1 MHPIPG
7 PMGSGWIRSSDEIRP
22 ESELRS
28 PIQSLESD
36 FFVGFRRTVR
46 WNLIKSD
53 PKDWIGFQSNP
64 TRYYRISMSS
74 DGFRIGSVF
83 GFMDLG
89 KLDEFC
95 IEFWAMKEQLEMTT
109 SNLSQ
114 KISAT
119 NTLLETNTK
128 ELVCKQ
134 FDKNQVA
141 LQTSHFFYKEKPLL
155 EKVFPSIDV
164 DHAISKKRAF

>member
-1 MHPIPG
+1 
-7 PMGSGWIRSSDEIRP
+7 
-22 ESELRS
+22 
-28 PIQSLESD
+28 
-36 FFVGFRRTVR
+36 
-46 WNLIKSD
+46 
-53 PKDWIGFQSNP
+53 
-64 TRYYRISMSS
+64 
-74 DGFRIGSVF
+74 
-83 GFMDLG
+83 
-89 KLDEFC
+89 
-95 IEFWAMKEQLEMTT
+95 MKEQLEMTT